1 MCVCVCVD
9 CWIDVWTD
17 RSVTGLSDVWW
28 MDLWLGFVYGRM
40 YRWMAEWME
49 KVCTS
54 VSNVTRCRSEFVTLD
69 PKLVRTLD
77 GMLFY

>member
-1 MCVCVCVD
+1 MDRLVCDWVESCVVDGSLLGFCV
-9 CWIDVWTD
+9 
-17 RSVTGLSDVWW
+17 
-28 MDLWLGFVYGRM
+28 FVYGRM
-40 YRWMAEWME
+40 YRWKEEWME

-54 VSNVTRCRSEFVTLD
+54 VSNLTRCRSEFVTLD